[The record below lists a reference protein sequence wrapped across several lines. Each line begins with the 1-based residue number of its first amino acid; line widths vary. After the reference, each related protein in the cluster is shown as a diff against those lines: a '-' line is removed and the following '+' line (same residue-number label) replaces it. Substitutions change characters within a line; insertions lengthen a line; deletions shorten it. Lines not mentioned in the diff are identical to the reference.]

1 MISVSN
7 QRWKP
12 LFIFNIYR
20 LIIAI
25 FFVSIVF
32 INITPDFLGPFDE
45 RLFLV
50 TGWLYSSFSIFS
62 IFTIQRRWPSFHLQ
76 TTGQILADIFA
87 IIVLMH
93 ASGGVRSGLG
103 VLLIVAIAGGSLLSE
118 GHTAGRTAFFFAA
131 IASLSILIQV
141 ALADIYYWSA
151 YINYTYAGML
161 GISFF
166 ATAFLTHTLARR
178 VRTSEDLAKQH
189 GVNLLYME
197 QLNDQIVQN
206 ISSGIM
212 VVDILRRIRLFNET
226 ACQLLG
232 LKEQLNGQPLKSI
245 APKLANQLTYWKQSG
260 KLTSA
265 TFRPTNGNVDIIATF
280 TELKQG
286 NKANILIMLED
297 ATLTTQRANQLKLA
311 SLGRLTASIAH
322 EIRNPLS
329 AISHAAQLLEESPH
343 ISTSNSRLTHII
355 TKNSQ
360 RVNTIVENVLQLS
373 RNKPPNI
380 TIFNLPVWLQSYINE
395 FISQHSLSASSI
407 VLQNIDDS
415 LQVSFDQEQLY
426 QIISNLCEN
435 GLRYSQGE
443 PLLQLSIGIE
453 SVHPYLDIQD
463 HGTGMT
469 DKTKN
474 QIFEP
479 FFTTEP
485 KGTGLGLYLAREI
498 CEANQASL
506 NLYSN
511 TDKGCCFRISFPQL
525 VKN

>member
-1 MISVSN
+1 MTSASN

-12 LFIFNIYR
+12 LFIFNVYR
-20 LIIAI
+20 LIIAV
-25 FFVSIVF
+25 FFVGIVF
-32 INITPDFLGPFDE
+32 INITPDFLGPFDG

-50 TGWLYSSFSIFS
+50 TGWLYSSFAIFS

-76 TTGQILADIFA
+76 ITVQILVDIFA
-87 IIVLMH
+87 IIILMH

-103 VLLIVAIAGGSLLSE
+103 VLLVVAIAGGSLLSE
-118 GHTAGRTAFFFAA
+118 GNTAGRTAFFFAA
-131 IASLSILIQV
+131 IASLSMLIQV
-141 ALADIYYWSA
+141 ALADIYYWSV

-189 GVNLLYME
+189 GVNLRYME

-212 VVDILRRIRLFNET
+212 VVDVLRRICLFNET
-226 ACQLLG
+226 ASKLLG
-232 LKEQLNGQPLKSI
+232 LKEQRNGQPLKSI
-245 APKLANQLTYWKQSG
+245 APKLAKQLTYWKQSG

-265 TFRPTNGNVDIIATF
+265 TFRPTNGNVDVIATF

-322 EIRNPLS
+322 EIRNPLG
-329 AISHAAQLLEESPH
+329 AISHAAQLLEEYPH
-343 ISTSNSRLTHII
+343 ISESNSRLTHII
-355 TKNSQ
+355 NKNSQ
-360 RVNTIVENVLQLS
+360 RVNTIIENVLQLS

-380 TIFNLPVWLQSYINE
+380 SIFNLSVWLRDYINE

-407 VLQNIDDS
+407 ILLNADDL

-426 QIISNLCEN
+426 QVIDNLCDN

-443 PLLQLSIGIE
+443 PSLQLTIGIE
-453 SVHPYLDIQD
+453 SKHPYLDIQD
-463 HGTGMT
+463 YGMGMT

-498 CEANQASL
+498 CEANQTTL
-506 NLYSN
+506 DLCSN
-511 TDKGCCFRISFPQL
+511 NDKGCCFRISFPQL
-525 VKN
+525 IKN